1 MKLTGF
7 LLVLL
12 LCATGRAEDDFN
24 TWTTAGNI
32 GLTVTNFGVLG
43 QGYNIEGQ
51 PSCLYRQYS
60 ELEFEQVEHFSYG
73 GLWVGGIVSGQPRVS
88 TGVIDGTFGDG
99 EGWEWNNTWARGVTP
114 ADDQAALADTILQRS
129 TLPSSPRFS
138 NLAVSH
144 DDLYQI
150 TFTDTSTTVPYT
162 TRRIDNHEPLGL
174 KAELNCYAWN
184 YSYADAFVILDLTL
198 TNVSD
203 FSDPQ
208 QQGWDI
214 DSIYVGWWIDE
225 AVGNFNL
232 NDYYAPGNGGWSWY
246 DNLAGVVLT
255 NGATPAE
262 GDTISMAVGYDAD
275 GDDGFAESILGCR
288 FLGGS
293 APGVSDPRELKGTA
307 NTWRWNTPFN
317 QDFPDLGMPSS
328 DADRYNRMTY
338 TPDLREAVFPYGT
351 TDANSWMM
359 LSSGGCFGTLRPG
372 QSLNAVFAIACGRAA
387 QLTPTQQASPAPD
400 VLHYRAANLV
410 ASTDWAKIAWDGEDR
425 NGNGVLDPGED
436 LIANGVLDRYLLPQ
450 PPPGPRT
457 HLEVADHAITLYWDN
472 SPELFI
478 DPISGEADFEGYRVY
493 GSPRTEGIQQDK
505 TLLLELDLINEIWPN
520 TGLAEVTLADS
531 VQYDGHWFH
540 YALHLENL
548 LNGQPRG
555 NWVAVSAFDR
565 GNADNNLPSLES
577 DYKVNRAYYYPGAL
591 PDDRAAGGPDR
602 APGVY
607 PNPYRGHASWDGT
620 GAYERLIW
628 FTNLPPRCQIQIFT
642 ISGDLV
648 AELDHDAST
657 YQGDNVALIRQTRE
671 QLAGQDTPFI
681 FSGGEHAWDLVT
693 KHNQAIATGLYLF
706 SVEDLATGSVEVGK
720 FAVIK

>member
-1 MKLTGF
+1 VIRTRF

-12 LCATGRAEDDFN
+12 LVGVGRAEDDFN
-24 TWTTAGNI
+24 TFTSTGNI

-73 GLWVGGIVSGQPRVS
+73 GLWVGGVVNGQPRVS

-99 EGWEWNNTWARGVTP
+99 EGWEWNNTWVRGQDPV
-114 ADDQAALADTILQRS
+114 ADAAALADTIQQRS
-129 TLPSSPRFS
+129 SLPSSPRFD
-138 NLAVSH
+138 NRAISH
-144 DDLYQI
+144 DDLHGI
-150 TFTDTSTTVPYT
+150 VFTDTSTTVPYT
-162 TRRIDNHEPLGL
+162 SRRIDNHNPLGL
-174 KAELNCYAWN
+174 KADLSCYAWN

-198 TNVSD
+198 TNISA
-203 FSDPQ
+203 FADPA
-208 QQGWDI
+208 GLGHAI
-214 DSIYVGWWIDE
+214 DSIYVGYWIDE

-232 NDYYAPGNGGWSWY
+232 HDYYAPGNGGWSWY

-255 NGATPAE
+255 NGASPVE

-293 APGVSDPRELKGTA
+293 APGVADPRTLKGFA

-328 DADRYNRMTY
+328 DGDRFNRMTY
-338 TPDLREAVFPYGT
+338 TPNLAEAGFPYGT

-359 LSSGGCFGTLRPG
+359 LASSGCYGSLAPG
-372 QSLNAVFAIACGRAA
+372 QSLNAVFTIACGRAA
-387 QLTPTQQASPAPD
+387 QLTPAQQASPLRD
-400 VLHYRAANLV
+400 VLHYQAANLI

-436 LIANGVLDRYLLPQ
+436 LIPNGVLDRYLLPQ

-457 HLEVADHAITLYWDN
+457 HLVVEDQAVTLYWDN
-472 SPELFI
+472 SPERFI

-493 GSPRTEGIQQDK
+493 ASPRTAGLEVDK
-505 TLLLELDLINEIWPN
+505 TLLLELDLVNGRWPN
-520 TGLAEVTLADS
+520 TGLESVALADS
-531 VQYDGHWFH
+531 VQFEGRWFH
-540 YALHLENL
+540 YALRLENL
-548 LNGQPRG
+548 RNGQPRG
-555 NWVAVSAFDR
+555 NWLAVSAFDR
-565 GNADNNLPSLES
+565 GNEENNLPSLES
-577 DYKVNRAYYYPGAL
+577 DYKTNRVYYFPGAL

-602 APGVY
+602 KPGVY
-607 PNPYRGHASWDGT
+607 PNPYRGHADWDGT
-620 GAYERLIW
+620 GAYERLLW
-628 FTNLPPRCQIQIFT
+628 FTNLPPRCEIQVFT
-642 ISGDLV
+642 LAGDLI
-648 AELDHDAST
+648 ARLEHDADT
-657 YQGDNVALIRQTRE
+657 YQGDNVALIRNTRDAL
-671 QLAGQDTPFI
+671 QGQDSPFI

-693 KHNQAIATGLYLF
+693 RNNQAIATGLYLF
-706 SVEDLATGSVEVGK
+706 SVEDRDTGAVEVGK